1 MSVDPLESR
10 TTAPFLLFVSGDSP
24 NSRAAIA
31 NLRRALA
38 SLQLTSETVEI
49 VDVYERPD
57 LTALARVMVTPA
69 LVRRAN
75 PLLRILGDLSAPGQV
90 MDFLSP

>member
-1 MSVDPLESR
+1 VSIEPLASL
-10 TTAPFLLFVSGDSP
+10 TSAPFLLFVSGGSP

-38 SLQLTSETVEI
+38 SLQLASDMVEI
-49 VDVYERPD
+49 VDVYERPE

-69 LVRRAN
+69 LLRRAN
-75 PLLRILGDLSAPGQV
+75 PLLRILGDLSAPEQV